1 MPANDI
7 RGKQFSRE
15 FARLR
20 RFPWAATDA
29 RPNLRKTIPAVL
41 ATMAYSTKAAQAFA
55 RILESEKDWEK
66 RVIAMG
72 RMEETLKTDFGL
84 DMTTKDILL
93 FRPALCAQL
102 SDNRT
107 SVTKAACELVT
118 TLVRRYNGRQKLVK
132 QTKFG

>member
-1 MPANDI
+1 MGD
-7 RGKQFSRE
+7 
-15 FARLR
+15 L
-20 RFPWAATDA
+20 TDA
-29 RPNLRKTIPAVL
+29 QIYEKSFPFVL
-41 ATMAYSTKAAQAFA
+41 ANMAYSTKAAQAFA

-72 RMEETLKTDFGL
+72 KMEETLKTDFGL

-118 TLVRRYNGRQKLVK
+118 TLVRRYDGRPEPVK
-132 QTKFG
+132 QMKFGRFSFFGTQVV